1 MSCGELERLFLAGAP
16 EQMSRAH
23 RQECVS
29 CASLGSDLES
39 AERILSGLRPPAAPK
54 GLIAVL
60 KGIPSR
66 TVNCEAA
73 DLLAAAEV
81 EGELSPPDQERL
93 AFHRSRCEACAEAA
107 GILRTSR
114 ELASPAPAPWVM
126 GRLAA
131 TRPEKKKRS
140 SFWSL
145 VASPKG
151 AIALAYAAA
160 VVVMFSGFNPADLA
174 RKAGVARLEETA
186 KTSAESAGR
195 TLGDRIGAF
204 EEEAVRRLAVW
215 KGVATGYGRA
225 AITRAI
231 QLVMKTETQPPPRP
245 GKSGEEKGMLN
256 KDEIQDVARLTPPQE
271 ELKDNG

>member
-16 EQMSRAH
+16 EEMSRAH
-23 RQECVS
+23 RRDCLA
-29 CASLGSDLES
+29 CAALGADLDA
-39 AERILSGLRPPAAPK
+39 AERILSGLRTPSVS
-54 GLIAVL
+54 GTLIASL
-60 KGIPSR
+60 QAIPSR

-73 DLLAAAEV
+73 DLLAAAELEDEV
-81 EGELSPPDQERL
+81 SAADRERL

-107 GILRTSR
+107 GVLL
-114 ELASPAPAPWVM
+114 EAGKLASPAPAPWVM

-131 TRPEKKKRS
+131 GRPEKKRA
-140 SFWSL
+140 SFWRL

-160 VVVMFSGFNPADLA
+160 VVVMFTGFNPADLA

-186 KTSAESAGR
+186 KTSAEIAGR
-195 TLGDRIGAF
+195 SLGDRLGAF

-225 AITRAI
+225 ALSRAI
-231 QLVMKTETQPPPRP
+231 QLVMKTESQPPPRR
-245 GKSGEEKGMLN
+245 GKTGEEKGLLK
-256 KDEIQDVARLTPPQE
+256 KDENPTEMWRA
-271 ELKDNG
+271 